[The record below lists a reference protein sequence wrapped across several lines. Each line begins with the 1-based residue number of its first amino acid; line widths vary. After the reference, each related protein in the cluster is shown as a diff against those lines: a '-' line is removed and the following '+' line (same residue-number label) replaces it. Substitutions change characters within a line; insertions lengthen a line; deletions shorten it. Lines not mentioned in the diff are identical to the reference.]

1 MGYIEELKEEYI
13 NHYNQ
18 SKFSEDYYKL
28 NNNITVREEEKK
40 MREDYNWMVFNSIS
54 LNERYSYNEQYHA
67 IFLTLTLSSQFHKYK
82 KVGDTFVLNKKF
94 AKGNT
99 INLGYKVLNEAFKDI
114 YKNFRVKRDFI
125 KVNYFKVFEPH
136 KNYTPHL
143 HSLIY
148 IPKEYLSQFLA
159 FLERKIKSNKNLG
172 KQYKIEVIRDIERAS
187 SYLIKY
193 VNKGFSSE
201 NKDFL
206 GWRKKEKIRAFSCS
220 KTYLNREYFKK
231 ISHHF
236 KPILSELESYFGTTN
251 VYEVI
256 THLTKIVELRINLA
270 TGEVS
275 RKVVDAGERDIFVVV
290 LSRYINIHQSSSL
303 DFIKFSTKKKLKS
316 ELFELKKFNN
326 FNYFLLQQ
334 SGKNW
339 EQSTFKEVEELFNLY
354 QKKESNKNQYRYKK
368 DEFKIYKISPDNSYF
383 ELIFDQNDY
392 R

>member
-18 SKFSEDYYKL
+18 SKFSEDYYKI
-28 NNNITVREEEKK
+28 NNNISTREEEKK
-40 MREDYNWMVFNSIS
+40 LREDYNWMVFNSIS
-54 LNERYSYNEQYHA
+54 LNERYSYNDKFQA
-67 IFLTLTLSSQFHKYK
+67 IFLTLTLCSSFHKYK
-82 KVGDTFVLNKKF
+82 KVNDSFILNKKF
-94 AKGNT
+94 KNGNT

-193 VNKGFSSE
+193 VSKGFSSE

-236 KPILSELESYFGTTN
+236 KPILSEIEKYFGTRN
-251 VYEVI
+251 IYEVI
-256 THLTKIVELRINLA
+256 SHLTKIVELKINLSY
-270 TGEVS
+270 GEIVS
-275 RKVVDAGERDIFVVV
+275 KIIGASERDIFVVIIK
-290 LSRYINIHQSSSL
+290 RYINIHQNNSL
-303 DFIKFSTKKKLKS
+303 DFINFTSKKMLKN
-316 ELFELKKFNN
+316 ELIKLKKFNN
-326 FNYFLLQQ
+326 FNYFLLQR
-334 SGKNW
+334 SAKNW
-339 EQSTFKEVEELFNLY
+339 EQSTFKEIKELFNLY
-354 QKKESNKNQYRYKK
+354 SKLESNKNQYRYKK
-368 DEFKIYKISPDNSYF
+368 DEFKIYKISPCTMYYN
-383 ELIFDQNDY
+383 LIFDQNDY
-392 R
+392 K